1 MNRHAPLSTEVLL
14 KLQQSFNGLLLLN
27 NLVYLTKVSEI
38 EWVSRDKLPEFL
50 SHVENTGGEI
60 TPWFRLITQVC

>member
-1 MNRHAPLSTEVLL
+1 MPFFLL
-14 KLQQSFNGLLLLN
+14 TLQQQSFNSLLFLLN

-50 SHVENTGGEI
+50 NHVENTGGEI
-60 TPWFRLITQVC
+60 TPWFRLITQVF

>member
-1 MNRHAPLSTEVLL
+1 MNRHALFLL
-14 KLQQSFNGLLLLN
+14 TLQQQSFNSLLFLLN

-50 SHVENTGGEI
+50 NHVENTGGEI
-60 TPWFRLITQVC
+60 TPWFRLITQVF

>member
-1 MNRHAPLSTEVLL
+1 MNRHAPFFLL
-14 KLQQSFNGLLLLN
+14 TLQQQSFNSLLLLLN

-50 SHVENTGGEI
+50 NHVENTGGEI
-60 TPWFRLITQVC
+60 TPWFRLITQVF